1 MRGLVGQIVI
11 FFAVGALQVGGAETP
26 DTLYRARIANQRNH
40 DFIVI
45 VKRTYTLMGGVVGLV
60 AIVARVDTG
69 VIVEERLIPARIVTL
84 GANIQISAFQASHV
98 AG

>member
-1 MRGLVGQIVI
+1 
-11 FFAVGALQVGGAETP
+11 
-26 DTLYRARIANQRNH
+26 
-40 DFIVI
+40 
-45 VKRTYTLMGGVVGLV
+45 MGGVVGLV

>member
-26 DTLYRARIANQRNH
+26 DTLYCARIANQQNH
-40 DFIVI
+40 DFVVI
-45 VKRTYTLMGGVVGLV
+45 VKRTYALMSSVVGLV
-60 AIVARVDTG
+60 AIVARIDTG
-69 VIVEERLIPARIVTL
+69 VIVEERLIPARIVAL
-84 GANIQISAFQASHV
+84 GANIEISAFQACHV